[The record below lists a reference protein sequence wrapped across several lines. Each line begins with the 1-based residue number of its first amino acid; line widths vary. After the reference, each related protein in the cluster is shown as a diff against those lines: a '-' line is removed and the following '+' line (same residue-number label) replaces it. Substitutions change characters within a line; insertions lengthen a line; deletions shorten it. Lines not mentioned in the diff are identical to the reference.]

1 MPLLLYTAPL
11 APHLCFSLMEPT
23 VLEAPLAA
31 LIQDT
36 LKTLP
41 QEAVKSATPR
51 VLPALDHS
59 LLTVLPAV
67 LLLLWF
73 NHLHPAL

>member
-1 MPLLLYTAPL
+1 
-11 APHLCFSLMEPT
+11 MEPT

-41 QEAVKSATPR
+41 QEVVKSATPR
-51 VLPALDHS
+51 VLPALDLS